1 VNFWHYFL
9 VSIKIV
15 RYNMNRGTLLAT
27 FSWRNILLE
36 FIITNW
42 LWTVTA
48 RMKNECLSS
57 GKVYSFAYTLT
68 FAYCRTQWISHSL
81 LLTSYFHLLIIFLR
95 IIFISIEICFTF
107 SLLYFFIIKIL
118 LFDLEVEIKT
128 DSEFLFIICNYYQ
141 HAILLCFT
149 FLLVLHF
156 YLFYLYRD
164 IPI

>member
-1 VNFWHYFL
+1 
-9 VSIKIV
+9 
-15 RYNMNRGTLLAT
+15 
-27 FSWRNILLE
+27 
-36 FIITNW
+36 
-42 LWTVTA
+42 
-48 RMKNECLSS
+48 MKNECLSS

-81 LLTSYFHLLIIFLR
+81 LLTSYFHLLTIFLR

-149 FLLVLHF
+149 FLLEF
-156 YLFYLYRD
+156 YTFIYFFFID
-164 IPI
+164 IPV